1 MDGTIMAVATPTVY
15 SKLGGKTGKSG
26 ASAALVQ
33 YAGKRVK
40 KARKAAKPVPKKTAA
55 RGKNAK
61 P

>member
-1 MDGTIMAVATPTVY
+1 MAVATPTVY

>member
-15 SKLGGKTGKSG
+15 SKLGKTGKSG

-33 YAGKRVK
+33 YAGKRAK
-40 KARKAAKPVPKKTAA
+40 KARKASKPVPKKSAV